1 MAEWLGTGLQNRL
14 QQFDSARYLTNDES
28 RCRTAGFTFFYEAL
42 PPMQPLARNIC
53 RDAVRTLCAQARR
66 VIGLALLIILL
77 GGTASSTA
85 MAEERQTL
93 NLDLTEGCDTTVYLA
108 TFLPGKQ
115 IYELE
120 GHSALRIV
128 TPYSDTA
135 ITWGMFDFNAPHF
148 VYRFV
153 KGETDYSVAAVPWTP
168 FLYSYVRQRRATVLQ
183 KLNLTR
189 EQIQRLMALVEENLR
204 PENRVYRYNFIAD
217 NCATRPLQII
227 EKAIGQELD
236 LGRTCIYSF
245 DIGDGTT
252 YRNVMRRY
260 HANYPWYQFGIDLA
274 LGDDIDR
281 PVGGSDNMRGLTF
294 APVLLT
300 KILESSTFKATDLSK
315 NDLAKFGITE
325 PYHYDISIVSRT
337 INIDEFGSQVQE
349 GSPGIPPFLWNPELG
364 RDTPEECRDIL
375 PPTPWYLTP
384 MAAMLVL
391 LAISFFVA
399 RAVAVKWRR
408 MRGFYCLFF
417 GANAIVGCIIAFLVF
432 FSEHYATSSNWL
444 ILWLNPF
451 AIIPAITIWTPKRD
465 KLTNLYM
472 ELHEVAM
479 IFMCIAWLFIYQTAN
494 DAFWPWIAADFIL
507 TFAWTWRDI
516 SMAGATKQQMAE
528 YHERNQQRNS
538 KHRRLWPWR
547 KRETDYIYEIRD
559 SHPQRNRH

>member
-1 MAEWLGTGLQNRL
+1 MMNPAVVRRDLLL
-14 QQFDSARYLTNDES
+14 S
-28 RCRTAGFTFFYEAL
+28 RNA
-42 PPMQPLARNIC
+42 PSMQPQARNIC
-53 RDAVRTLCAQARR
+53 RNAARTLCAQARR
-66 VIGLALLIILL
+66 AIGFALLIILL
-77 GGTASSTA
+77 GGAATSTA

-93 NLDLTEGCDTTVYLA
+93 NFDLTEGCDTTVYLA
-108 TFLPGKQ
+108 TFLPGKE

-120 GHSALRIV
+120 GHSAMRIV
-128 TPYSDTA
+128 TPYSDYA

-153 KGETDYSVAAVPWTP
+153 KGETDYSVAAVPWAP
-168 FLYSYVRQRRATVLQ
+168 FLYSYVRQGRSTVLQ

-189 EQIQRLMALVEENLR
+189 EQVQRLMALVEENLR
-204 PENRVYRYNFIAD
+204 PENRVYRYNFIED

-236 LGRTCIYSF
+236 LGRTGIDSF
-245 DIGDGTT
+245 DIDDGTT

-281 PVGGSDNMRGLTF
+281 PVGGCLNRRELAF
-294 APVLLT
+294 APVLLAGMF
-300 KILESSTFKATDLSK
+300 EHSTFKADGLSK
-315 NDLAKFGITE
+315 SDLDKFGISN
-325 PYHYDISIVSRT
+325 PDGYDISIVTKTT
-337 INIDEFGSQVQE
+337 IINDAGQQVPEDQVASGSLLDND
-349 GSPGIPPFLWNPELG
+349 PKH
-364 RDTPEECRDIL
+364 DTPDECFAVL

-408 MRGFYCLFF
+408 MRGFYCIFF

-444 ILWLNPF
+444 ILWLNPL
-451 AIIPAITIWTPKRD
+451 AVIPAITIWTPKRD

-472 ELHEVAM
+472 ELHEVAI

-528 YHERNQQRNS
+528 YHERKQKRDS
-538 KHRRLWPWR
+538 KRRRLWPWR
-547 KRETDYIYEIRD
+547 KQNTDYIYEIRD
-559 SHPQRNRH
+559 THPKRNRN

>member
-1 MAEWLGTGLQNRL
+1 
-14 QQFDSARYLTNDES
+14 
-28 RCRTAGFTFFYEAL
+28 
-42 PPMQPLARNIC
+42 MQPQARNIC
-53 RDAVRTLCAQARR
+53 RNAARTLCAQARR
-66 VIGLALLIILL
+66 AMGFALLIILL
-77 GGTASSTA
+77 CGTAAPTA
-85 MAEERQTL
+85 MAEKRHTL
-93 NLDLTEGCDTTVYLA
+93 DWDFTEGCDTTVYLA
-108 TFLPGKQ
+108 TFLPGKE

-128 TPYSDTA
+128 TPYSDSA
-135 ITWGMFDFNAPHF
+135 ITWGMFNFNAPHF

-153 KGETDYSVAAVPWTP
+153 KGETDYSVAAVPWRP
-168 FLYSYVRQRRATVLQ
+168 FLYSYVRQGRSTVLQ

-204 PENRVYRYNFIAD
+204 PENRVYRYNFIED

-227 EKAIGQELD
+227 EKAIGEKLD
-236 LGRTCIYSF
+236 LGWTGIDRF

-274 LGDDIDR
+274 LGEDIDL
-281 PVGGSDNMRGLTF
+281 PIGGSLNSRELAF
-294 APVLLT
+294 APVLLAGM
-300 KILESSTFKATDLSK
+300 LEHSTFKANELPKSDL
-315 NDLAKFGITE
+315 DKFGISD
-325 PYHYDISIVSRT
+325 PDGCDISIVTKTT
-337 INIDEFGSQVQE
+337 IINAAGQQVPEDQTIR
-349 GSPGIPPFLWNPELG
+349 GFLLDNDP
-364 RDTPEECRDIL
+364 RHDTPNECFAVL

-408 MRGFYCLFF
+408 MRGFYCIFF
-417 GANAIVGCIIAFLVF
+417 GANAIVGSIIAFLVF

-444 ILWLNPF
+444 ILWLNPL

-465 KLTNLYM
+465 KLTNIYM
-472 ELHEVAM
+472 ELHEVAI

-494 DAFWPWIAADFIL
+494 DAFWPWIASDFIL
-507 TFAWTWRDI
+507 TFAWMWRDV
-516 SMAGATKQQMAE
+516 SMTGATKQQMAE
-528 YHERNQQRNS
+528 YHERNQKRNS

-559 SHPQRNRH
+559 SRPQRNRH